1 MVKSFRHK
9 GLQELFEKGR
19 TNRINPQNKRKCLR
33 RLDALDAALQ
43 PGDMNIPGFGFHG
56 LKGNP
61 KRYAVTIT
69 GNWRITFEWEEQDA
83 VNVDFEDY
91 H

>member
-1 MVKSFRHK
+1 M
-9 GLQELFEKGR
+9 LFEKGNS
-19 TNRINPQNKRKCLR
+19 TKVNPQHKDKCLR

-43 PGDMNIPGFGFHG
+43 PEDVNIPGFGFHG
-56 LKGNP
+56 LEGKP

-69 GNWRITFEWEEQDA
+69 GNWRITFEWEGVDA
-83 VNVDFEDY
+83 INIDLEDY